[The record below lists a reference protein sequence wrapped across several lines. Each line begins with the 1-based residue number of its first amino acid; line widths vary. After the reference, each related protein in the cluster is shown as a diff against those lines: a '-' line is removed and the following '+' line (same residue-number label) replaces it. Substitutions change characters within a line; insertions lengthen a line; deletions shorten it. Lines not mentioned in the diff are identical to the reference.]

1 MPAVSSLQFQKCLL
15 SEYCDFATR
24 ISKASTETQSIGI
37 HDVYSFNTELAMHYR
52 AIFQYGFFL
61 AVLLA
66 KRSRDFVAMFWSIFL
81 VIKANRTGV
90 ADRRQEFS
98 V

>member
-1 MPAVSSLQFQKCLL
+1 MPAVSTLHFQKYLL

-24 ISKASTETQSIGI
+24 ISKASTGTQSIGI
-37 HDVYSFNTELAMHYR
+37 HYVYSFNTELAMHYR
-52 AIFQYGFFL
+52 AIFQYGFFP

-81 VIKANRTGV
+81 VMKAKQ
-90 ADRRQEFS
+90 DRS
-98 V
+98 SC